1 MVAILSFGIFVA
13 AIYDFTVFARRQ
25 DQKIQSSNLS
35 RELADFF
42 LATRDPDGSSLL
54 ENPQDFSKEVR
65 PLRVVSVNRPFF
77 NYFLTRD
84 NFRTFRT
91 EMLRFEVPR
100 ACVLSFAIKQ
110 PDQINDDE
118 TIQACFAAIP
128 DDASGRF
135 VYFMVRYSSSTLTR
149 HKVGQPLSA
158 GDRLVL
164 NFSGVRGF
172 KLTLV
177 PELPSQ
183 LKSLNPASAWRFEGL
198 HEMAAFAEDDFRRPL
213 RQVNAQA
220 VERSSANS
228 DMRLVTILGRIDAS
242 LFQRA
247 ASVPGVWPDPGLK
260 EVDIGIQVL
269 GPGRRANPRGFSAGT
284 HGRAQASLEYAYR
297 TSISSGADLVVTSA
311 GTAGSST
318 TELWRSADL
327 TKNELGERGGPI
339 QQLGKAIAGL
349 VARQRISVQ
358 GKQNVGT
365 LPTFSATLTTD
376 AIVIPDIAARAL
388 AWLVVG
394 ALVIVMAGGVVM
406 RGSTRLQ
413 RLTRTT
419 YDVTWGKGHDGLA
432 SYSKAK
438 DQIGTLG
445 RALNL
450 FFQRDRNRMLRERQR
465 IAQEASQREA
475 NIAKER
481 EYVEQR
487 KQILLAIG
495 HEIRS
500 PLANLQQSII
510 PTPYQSV
517 QLQRMERAFNALY
530 AANSIEETLR
540 AGGVVL
546 TAQEI
551 ATYLESMVDGFAK
564 NGIPIRFACASKDIY
579 AVYDDIH
586 LVDVIEH
593 LVNNAQRYV
602 TPGTEIEILLYDAQD
617 VAVVEV
623 FNQGCPIDDVESIF
637 DLNVSDSNHL
647 GSLGLGLF
655 FARLL
660 VSAMNGRIHAENRAN
675 GVALVLALPIATD
688 SYLHS

>member
-1 MVAILSFGIFVA
+1 
-13 AIYDFTVFARRQ
+13 
-25 DQKIQSSNLS
+25 
-35 RELADFF
+35 
-42 LATRDPDGSSLL
+42 
-54 ENPQDFSKEVR
+54 
-65 PLRVVSVNRPFF
+65 
-77 NYFLTRD
+77 
-84 NFRTFRT
+84 
-91 EMLRFEVPR
+91 
-100 ACVLSFAIKQ
+100 
-110 PDQINDDE
+110 
-118 TIQACFAAIP
+118 
-128 DDASGRF
+128 
-135 VYFMVRYSSSTLTR
+135 
-149 HKVGQPLSA
+149 
-158 GDRLVL
+158 
-164 NFSGVRGF
+164 
-172 KLTLV
+172 
-177 PELPSQ
+177 
-183 LKSLNPASAWRFEGL
+183 
-198 HEMAAFAEDDFRRPL
+198 
-213 RQVNAQA
+213 
-220 VERSSANS
+220 
-228 DMRLVTILGRIDAS
+228 
-242 LFQRA
+242 
-247 ASVPGVWPDPGLK
+247 
-260 EVDIGIQVL
+260 
-269 GPGRRANPRGFSAGT
+269 
-284 HGRAQASLEYAYR
+284 
-297 TSISSGADLVVTSA
+297 
-311 GTAGSST
+311 
-318 TELWRSADL
+318 
-327 TKNELGERGGPI
+327 
-339 QQLGKAIAGL
+339 
-349 VARQRISVQ
+349 
-358 GKQNVGT
+358 
-365 LPTFSATLTTD
+365 
-376 AIVIPDIAARAL
+376 
-388 AWLVVG
+388 
-394 ALVIVMAGGVVM
+394 M

-413 RLTRTT
+413 RLTRTA
-419 YDVTWGKGHDGLA
+419 YDVTWRKGHDGLA

-475 NIAKER
+475 HMAKER

-510 PTPYQSV
+510 PTPYQSI

-602 TPGTEIEILLYDAQD
+602 TPGTQIEILLHVVQD

-623 FNQGCPIDDVESIF
+623 FNQGRPIDDVERIF
-637 DLNVSDSNHL
+637 DLNVSDSTHV
-647 GSLGLGLF
+647 GSLGLGLY

-688 SYLHS
+688 SSLHS